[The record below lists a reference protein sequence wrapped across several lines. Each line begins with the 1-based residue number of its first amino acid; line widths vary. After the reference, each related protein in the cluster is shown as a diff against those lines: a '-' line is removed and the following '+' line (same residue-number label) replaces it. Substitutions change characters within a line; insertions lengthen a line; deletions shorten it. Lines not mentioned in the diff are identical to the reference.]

1 MRNDKIFVYDDY
13 DYTIMIFIR
22 LFNFKS
28 DACVSDKVHVS
39 RAQLEPNSNKVFFPL
54 NFCLTQSM
62 IFTNGGNTFK

>member
-1 MRNDKIFVYDDY
+1 MRNDKIFVYYDY

-39 RAQLEPNSNKVFFPL
+39 RAQLPSKGKRCNYGLFVSLCNV
-54 NFCLTQSM
+54 LT
-62 IFTNGGNTFK
+62 